1 MTNPQEQFLDFY
13 RTGLKATLDLLRA
26 SLEGAERLRSQQLAA
41 VNTALAA
48 NTKLAAE
55 ISGADSVEQLMALQ
69 TRLAAIQAETAVGYW
84 SSLGQAAVENQAEM
98 SKQLQSQ
105 IVQIGDSF
113 RDSLKIA
120 PGGNQ
125 PLLQAFQSLVDATSS
140 AYAVTARAT
149 EEAAKLA
156 TAHIATA
163 NAGIRQAVADEGR
176 KTA

>member
-13 RTGLKATLDLLRA
+13 RTGLKATLEMMRV

-41 VNTALAA
+41 VNGALAA

-55 ISGADSVEQLMALQ
+55 ISSANSVEQLMALQ
-69 TRLAAIQAETAVGYW
+69 TKLAGVQAETVMGYW

-98 SKQLQSQ
+98 GKRLQTQ
-105 IVQIGDSF
+105 VAQIGDTF
-113 RDSLKIA
+113 RDSLKA
-120 PGGNQ
+120 VPGGSQ
-125 PLLQAFQSLVDATSS
+125 PVLQAFQSLVDATSS

-156 TAHIATA
+156 AAQIATA
-163 NAGIRQAVADEGR
+163 NAGIRQAFADEER